1 MLKEDAWT
9 MQETVSS
16 SNLMVPN
23 LPWKKTA
30 SILGGASHGNMSLEA
45 LSKNR
50 QSWRGIPSPMCFEVW
65 RWPQIPPRRKD
76 SILQTAVLPPFILQ
90 ELTGKSMPNEA
101 HSMSTHES
109 NVPCSWYLQ
118 CNTSAW
124 KKNWYWNKWTHCKT
138 PEQKASIRA
147 HKKCI
152 KICDNNS
159 YSSGFVSLHLKF
171 LWGV

>member
-1 MLKEDAWT
+1 MPQWRTDGRHVERGCLDDARDSQCFKSHGT
-9 MQETVSS
+9 Q
-16 SNLMVPN
+16 LA
-23 LPWKKTA
+23 LKKTA

-76 SILQTAVLPPFILQ
+76 SILQRAVLPPFILQ

-118 CNTSAW
+118 RNTSAW
-124 KKNWYWNKWTHCKT
+124 KKIARQNAR
-138 PEQKASIRA
+138 QKFYACFIGAIVVIFTKRNFIFYLFA
-147 HKKCI
+147 H
-152 KICDNNS
+152 
-159 YSSGFVSLHLKF
+159 
-171 LWGV
+171 